1 MAGELA
7 LRDFITT
14 AQSAFTWWRQCEA
27 ITIAV
32 VQGHAIGAGFQLA
45 LACDLV
51 AVMPDASFA
60 MREARLGLIPDLG
73 GTHSLVRAVGYPRA
87 LEICATGRAIEAAE
101 AVTLGIAQ
109 YLLNSKKPDEQL
121 REIISELTAS
131 SRGVL
136 SGLKKLL
143 RVGEDSN
150 PSEQLDNER
159 EAQILRIAALLREA
173 T

>member
-1 MAGELA
+1 M
-7 LRDFITT
+7 
-14 AQSAFTWWRQCEA
+14 
-27 ITIAV
+27 
-32 VQGHAIGAGFQLA
+32 
-45 LACDLV
+45 
-51 AVMPDASFA
+51 
-60 MREARLGLIPDLG
+60 
-73 GTHSLVRAVGYPRA
+73 
-87 LEICATGRAIEAAE
+87 EICATGRAIESAE

-109 YLLNSKKPDEQL
+109 YLLNSKKPDAQL
-121 REIISELTAS
+121 SEIISELTAS

-143 RVGEDSN
+143 RAGEDSN

>member
-1 MAGELA
+1 M
-7 LRDFITT
+7 
-14 AQSAFTWWRQCEA
+14 
-27 ITIAV
+27 
-32 VQGHAIGAGFQLA
+32 
-45 LACDLV
+45 
-51 AVMPDASFA
+51 
-60 MREARLGLIPDLG
+60 
-73 GTHSLVRAVGYPRA
+73 
-87 LEICATGRAIEAAE
+87 
-101 AVTLGIAQ
+101 
-109 YLLNSKKPDEQL
+109 
-121 REIISELTAS
+121 TAS